1 MDGIESAYLSF
12 YPKQIDFNSLL
23 VREMKINKGVKS
35 LVGILSIPHREE
47 EGNLIINSLQL
58 IKLFFIFEVSKFTQD
73 KEKLILYAD
82 IFDKKYISNN
92 KKSMYAYLLEFYV
105 TYMWS
110 GKNVNIYV
118 KKDDLHIMSDLE
130 LDGLSILF
138 WEWIGTHIAIS
149 FADIVEK
156 IYSKRVEPKYIRMF
170 LNKAEQGMLFE
181 LMDKSPIYTKK
192 RIIIDFDANEIAKSM
207 DIKGTALLEN
217 WKDLDNEV
225 WFWEIT
231 KVKHAGKPVHIK
243 VSKKISLKKNDKTI

>member
-1 MDGIESAYLSF
+1 MENLNRDLKMDGIESAYLSF

-138 WEWIGTHIAIS
+138 
-149 FADIVEK
+149 
-156 IYSKRVEPKYIRMF
+156 
-170 LNKAEQGMLFE
+170 
-181 LMDKSPIYTKK
+181 
-192 RIIIDFDANEIAKSM
+192 
-207 DIKGTALLEN
+207 
-217 WKDLDNEV
+217 
-225 WFWEIT
+225 
-231 KVKHAGKPVHIK
+231 
-243 VSKKISLKKNDKTI
+243 